1 VSAPAPIKPT
11 KPQLDH
17 LRAAAAGQL
26 FVNDH
31 GGPVRVAVRLGGKV
45 NQAVCERLRAAGLIE
60 PVEIPG
66 RRVCFRYDPTDAG
79 RAMIRGA
86 T

>member
-1 VSAPAPIKPT
+1 MTTATRPT
-11 KPQLDH
+11 RAQLDH

-31 GGPVRVAVRLGGKV
+31 GGPVRTAVRMDGKV

-60 PVEIPG
+60 QVPLPG
-66 RRVCFRYDPTDAG
+66 RRVSFRYDPTAAG
-79 RAMIRGA
+79 HAMIQGA
-86 T
+86 S